1 MVRDIVFISQTR
13 KLKPRGV
20 QHLVLSYTLIIGKVS
35 LTIYPVHIFHIAPG
49 CPGKG
54 QGIRGPTAKEMQG
67 LYYGGHSLFEQEVGH
82 RGRARQPVHIL
93 CSLISSLEP

>member
-1 MVRDIVFISQTR
+1 MVRDIVFISQMR

-20 QHLVLSYTLIIGKVS
+20 QHPVLSQTLIIGKVS
-35 LTIYPVHIFHIAPG
+35 LTKNHVHTFHISPG
-49 CPGKG
+49 CPGKV

-82 RGRARQPVHIL
+82 
-93 CSLISSLEP
+93 